1 MKLVEY
7 LLFYIGVCDEDL
19 VVFFFR
25 LFFFFKKMN
34 YHPDE
39 EGKQISDEEDVTKW
53 KSNDSSPA
61 PKMHKSKTKHTDWE
75 SDDDFTDEEENSE
88 NPTKPTADYLA
99 HGNYVPSDIVEEKFV
114 DMYTDGTKSRIVQ
127 RWRTTMRFR
136 RYNSVLRLDLLKE
149 NSVKLW
155 HKCSEQ
161 AKKIDRRMLRR
172 KISEIKNKFKGKN
185 HYAFDHHSD

>member
-1 MKLVEY
+1 
-7 LLFYIGVCDEDL
+7 
-19 VVFFFR
+19 
-25 LFFFFKKMN
+25 MN
-34 YHPDE
+34 YHSDE

-53 KSNDSSPA
+53 KSNDTSPGH
-61 PKMHKSKTKHTDWE
+61 KMHKTHKTKQTDWE
-75 SDDDFTDEEENSE
+75 SDDDFSDDEHSE
-88 NPTKPTADYLA
+88 DATKPTPDYMA

-149 NSVKLW
+149 NSAKLW

-161 AKKIDRRMLRR
+161 AKKIDKRMLRR

-185 HYAFDHHSD
+185 QYAFDHHD